1 MASSPP
7 EFLKPAEPAL
17 RPRRHWFVWLLVP
30 ALALVLLLQIGV
42 ADRERLAAD
51 PVWRPR
57 IERLCSLLGCELPP
71 WREPSAFHL
80 SSREVRP
87 HPTVAGALLISIT
100 FRNDAR
106 FAQPWP
112 LLELS
117 LANLEGQPLGLRRF
131 TRASTSARCR
141 PMPRSRPAS
150 PPACR
155 WRSSIREN
163 APSSSISISVKA
175 VKILIA
181 QSLANAVARAPR
193 HG

>member
-1 MASSPP
+1 MTSSAPD
-7 EFLKPAEPAL
+7 FLKPAEPVL

-30 ALALVLLLQIGV
+30 VLTVVLLIQIGV

-57 IERLCSLLGCELPP
+57 IERLCSLLGCALPP

-131 TRASTSARCR
+131 TPREYLGTLPTNAEIAPGQSASLSLEIVDPGKRAVEFHFDFR
-141 PMPRSRPAS
+141 
-150 PPACR
+150 
-155 WRSSIREN
+155 
-163 APSSSISISVKA
+163 
-175 VKILIA
+175 
-181 QSLANAVARAPR
+181 
-193 HG
+193 